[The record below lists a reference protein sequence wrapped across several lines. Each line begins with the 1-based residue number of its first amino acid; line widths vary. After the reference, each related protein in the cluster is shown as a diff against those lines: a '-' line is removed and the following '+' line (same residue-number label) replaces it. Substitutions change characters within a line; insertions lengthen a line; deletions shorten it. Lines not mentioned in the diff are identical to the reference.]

1 MYLISKHLVK
11 GIKLNTDSLPNMSS
25 ANGTVIKIGQLS
37 KLELVMG
44 VRILQIKNV
53 FFGTEQLAGTDTYD
67 RGEFIVVYAWS
78 RNTLQEEAHHTN
90 YTNRKESKNRYE

>member
-25 ANGTVIKIGQLS
+25 AIGTVVKIGLLS

-44 VRILQIKNV
+44 VRILQIENV
-53 FFGTEQLAGTDTYD
+53 FFVTEQLAKTDK
-67 RGEFIVVYAWS
+67 IVGNSLLFMHGV
-78 RNTLQEEAHHTN
+78 
-90 YTNRKESKNRYE
+90 